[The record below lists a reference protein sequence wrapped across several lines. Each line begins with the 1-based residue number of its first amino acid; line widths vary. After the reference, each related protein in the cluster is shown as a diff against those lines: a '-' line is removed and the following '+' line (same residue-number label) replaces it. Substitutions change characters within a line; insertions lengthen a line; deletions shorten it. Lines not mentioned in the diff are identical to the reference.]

1 MLFVRKLV
9 FLFSLILL
17 LPAAWPA
24 GPQSLPGTAEGCLG
38 GRLDSPIRIDL
49 FSDFQCSH
57 CRAFYMD
64 TIKQVLKDY
73 SAQDK
78 VCVVY
83 HEFPLAMH
91 KYAREAARW
100 SVATRKVGRKQWLA
114 VVDALYTRQP
124 EWAQSGKVEAT
135 VAAALSADDYTNVK
149 RILLKPEIDDIV
161 AGDIALGLK
170 HKIESTPTLFV
181 YAVGREQKLVG
192 GIPYPVL
199 KDFFDKIVR

>member
-1 MLFVRKLV
+1 MPIRKSVL
-9 FLFSLILL
+9 LLGLILL
-17 LPAAWPA
+17 LTAAWPA
-24 GPQSLPGTAEGCLG
+24 GAQSLPAKAEKCLG

-57 CRAFYMD
+57 CRTLYME
-64 TIKQVLKDY
+64 TIRQVLKDY

-91 KYAREAARW
+91 KYARDAARW
-100 SVATRKVGRKQWLA
+100 SVATQKIGRKQWLA

-124 EWAQSGKVEAT
+124 EWSQSGKVEAT
-135 VAAALSADDYTNVK
+135 VAEALSADDYMNVK
-149 RILLKPEIDDIV
+149 KILLKPEIDQTVAEDIV
-161 AGDIALGLK
+161 LGLK

-181 YAVGREQKLVG
+181 YSLGREQKVVG
-192 GIPYPVL
+192 GIGYPVL
-199 KDFFDKIVR
+199 KAYFDRIVR